1 VWGLL
6 FLKTDYNITMSP
18 IDEIKSRLDV
28 VEVIEGYIKLKKAG
42 KDYKAS
48 CPFHKEKTPSF
59 FVSPS
64 KQIWHCFSC
73 NIGGDIFSFVEKI
86 EGIDFPEALRI
97 LAKKAGVIL
106 KREDPQIRSQRN
118 ILFEICEEAANYFE
132 KQIEINKPAL
142 EYIKNRGLK
151 PETIKE
157 FKVGYSNES
166 WDGLIKHLTEI
177 GYKLTDIEK
186 AGLII
191 KKEGEN
197 RYYDRF
203 RSRIMFPLQDLNGQI
218 VGFTGRIFE
227 LAPTQP
233 GRGSDSYVGGKYVNT
248 PETMIY
254 NKSHIIYGLDKAKAE
269 IRKQDQCIAVEGQMD
284 LIMCHQ
290 AGYKNVVA
298 VSGTALT
305 TDHLQTLKRY
315 TENLL
320 FSFDADTGG
329 EGATKRAI
337 GLAQQ
342 FEFNVKIAI
351 LPEAEKDPAEIIK
364 QNPEKW
370 GKILENPKPVME
382 FYFENALNKHKKEN
396 LSVDDKREI
405 AKELLLPIKN
415 IVNVVEQAHWLQVLA
430 SKLKLE
436 EKTLIEALRRIKD
449 REEGKEVPSEHFAE
463 RSRIKEVEEILLGLS
478 LKYPEHLEYLNKNFH
493 DSLLNTEELKKFVK
507 NIKTQK
513 IESKEDKFLAN
524 YLIFKVEHLN
534 IEESEALKEMDFCI
548 QALKKNHIKEEL
560 VKISLD
566 IKEAEDKK
574 DKDELQKLNEKFC
587 KLAEELS
594 ELTSN

>member
-1 VWGLL
+1 
-6 FLKTDYNITMSP
+6 MSP

-42 KDYKAS
+42 KDYKAP
-48 CPFHKEKTPSF
+48 CPFHKEKNPSF

-73 NIGGDIFSFVEKI
+73 NIGGDIFSFVGKI
-86 EGIDFPEALRI
+86 EGVEFPEALRI

-106 KREDPQIRSQRN
+106 KKEDPQIRSQRN
-118 ILFEICEEAANYFE
+118 ILYEICEEASEYFQ
-132 KQIEINKPAL
+132 KQIEINKPVL
-142 EYIKNRGLK
+142 EYLKNRGLK
-151 PETIKE
+151 LETIKE
-157 FKVGYSNES
+157 FKIGYAQNS
-166 WDGLIKHLTEI
+166 WNGLINHLVEI
-177 GYKLTDIEK
+177 GYKIEDIEK

-191 KKEGEN
+191 SKSEIQNPKQIQN
-197 RYYDRF
+197 SKFKIQNYHDRF
-203 RSRIMFPLQDLNGQI
+203 RGRIMFPLQDLNGQI

-227 LAPTQP
+227 FAPTQL
-233 GRGSDSYVGGKYVNT
+233 GRGSDQYVGGKYVNT
-248 PETMIY
+248 PETLIY
-254 NKSHIIYGLDKAKAE
+254 NKSHIIYGLDKAKTE
-269 IRKQDQCIAVEGQMD
+269 IRKKDQCIAVEGQMD
-284 LIMCHQ
+284 LIMSHQ
-290 AGYKNVVA
+290 AGHKNTIA

-370 GKILENPKPVME
+370 EKILENPKPIME

-396 LSVDDKREI
+396 LSVDDKREV
-405 AKELLLPIKN
+405 AKELLIPIKN
-415 IVNVVEQAHWLQVLA
+415 VVNVVEQAHWLQVLA
-430 SKLKLE
+430 SKLKVE

-449 REEGKEVPSEHFAE
+449 REEGRETPSEHFAE
-463 RSRIKEVEEILLGLS
+463 RSRIKELEEILLGLV

-507 NIKTQK
+507 NIKENNIKSEQ
-513 IESKEDKFLAN
+513 DKFLAN

-534 IEESEALKEMDFCI
+534 IEEEEILKEMDFCI
-548 QALKKNHIKEEL
+548 CELKKNHLKEEL
-560 VKISLD
+560 AETSLN
-566 IKEAEDKK
+566 IKEAENNKNK
-574 DKDELQKLNEKFC
+574 EELQKLNEKFC
-587 KLAEELS
+587 KLAEELN
-594 ELTSN
+594 ELN